1 MASHIHLFKPGQAF
15 TNEASAA
22 ITGGRLVE
30 VTGPRRVA
38 HAAAGS
44 TKVLGAA
51 ATDAATGEDV
61 LVLRGGVQNLVGSA
75 AITAGAELEA
85 AAAGKVVTKTTGAR
99 VGIALT
105 TTTAADQ
112 TVTVALD

>member
-22 ITGGRLVE
+22 VTGGRLVE

-38 HAAAGS
+38 QAAAGS
-44 TKVLGAA
+44 LKVLGAA
-51 ATDAATGEDV
+51 ATDAAIGDDV
-61 LVLRGGVQNLVGSA
+61 LVLRGGVQNLVASA
-75 AITAGAELEA
+75 AITAGAQVEA
-85 AAAGKVVTKTTGAR
+85 AAAGKVVTLSTGRR

-112 TVTVALD
+112 AVTVALD